1 MRFGRSP
8 QTSAY
13 VVALVIALA
22 ICLLTA
28 SGVTNAV
35 PVASAAPA
43 PMVLTYSTTL
53 GGTTFALPLSGGS
66 VTVDW
71 GDGTTNAQL
80 THTYATGGVYT
91 VSISGTATHF
101 GNAGYLGGSG
111 VTAVTSFGDLGLTDL
126 SGAFAGAT
134 HLTSVPAVLPQGVT
148 NTSHMFAG
156 ASMFNQP
163 IGGWNTASVTNMAG
177 MFAGATVFNQPI
189 GSWNTASVTNMAGMF
204 DATGAFNQPIGGWN
218 TAAVTNMSQM
228 FEATG
233 AFNQPIGTWN
243 TAAVTGMSYMFQAAT
258 AFNQPIGTWNTAR
271 VTNMSHMFQGVW
283 GRPPSSGGR
292 WTIMSDF
299 NRPIGAWKTA
309 QVTDMSYMFEGAV
322 RFNQPIGSWKTAWVS
337 SMQGMFEYAS
347 AFNQPIG
354 TWNTARVSHMSALFY
369 GAVRFNQP
377 IGTWT
382 TRAATNLSWMFGN
395 GSGLSTSNYNQLLIG
410 WAARPQTR
418 HVRFDAGHSTY
429 NGAATAAHNTLHVKD
444 GWTIVDGGRTSRK
457 AVPQIT
463 IVPRVAPV
471 TYPHALTNANVRG
484 GAANTR
490 GRFYLTQSPQYLR
503 PGLHRVRV
511 IFRPTD
517 TAHYTS
523 TATLVWVRIYPRI

>member
-1 MRFGRSP
+1 MRFGPSP
-8 QTSAY
+8 HASAY

-22 ICLLTA
+22 IWPLTA

-66 VTVDW
+66 VMVDW
-71 GDGTTNAQL
+71 GDGTTNAVL
-80 THTYATGGVYT
+80 THAYATGGVYT
-91 VSISGTATHF
+91 ISISGTATHF

-134 HLTSVPAVLPQGVT
+134 HLTSVPAVLPPGVT

-163 IGGWNTASVTNMAG
+163 IG
-177 MFAGATVFNQPI
+177 
-189 GSWNTASVTNMAGMF
+189 SWNTASVTNMADMF

-218 TAAVTNMSQM
+218 TASVTNMSQM

-233 AFNQPIGTWN
+233 AFNQPVGMWN
-243 TAAVTGMSYMFQAAT
+243 TAAVTGMSYMFQGAT

-292 WTIMSDF
+292 WTMMSDF
-299 NRPIGAWKTA
+299 NRPIGAWNTA

-322 RFNQPIGSWKTAWVS
+322 RFNQPIGSWKTARVS
-337 SMQGMFEYAS
+337 SMQGMFEYAT

-354 TWNTARVSHMSALFY
+354 TWNT
-369 GAVRFNQP
+369 G
-377 IGTWT
+377 
-382 TRAATNLSWMFGN
+382 AATNLSWMFGN

-410 WAARPQTR
+410 WAAKPQTR
-418 HVRFDAGHSTY
+418 RVRFDAGHSTY

-463 IVPRVAPV
+463 MVPRVAPV

-523 TATLVWVRIYPRI
+523 TATLVWVWVYPRI

>member
-28 SGVTNAV
+28 ARVTNAV

-71 GDGTTNAQL
+71 GDGTTNAVL

-91 VSISGTATHF
+91 ISISGTATHF

-134 HLTSVPAVLPQGVT
+134 HLTSVPAVLPSGVT

-189 GSWNTASVTNMAGMF
+189 GGWNTASVTNMAGMF

-218 TAAVTNMSQM
+218 TASVTNMSQM

-243 TAAVTGMSYMFQAAT
+243 TAAVTGMSYMFQGAT

-299 NRPIGAWKTA
+299 NRPIGAWNTA

-322 RFNQPIGSWKTAWVS
+322 RFNQPIGSWKTARVS

-354 TWNTARVSHMSALFY
+354 TVEYRSGQPHECPVLRRGPVQPADRDLEHHPRHRHDKHVRARVW
-369 GAVRFNQP
+369 AVDLQLQP
-377 IGTWT
+377 IVDRLGGKAPNPSPCTSTPGIPPT
-382 TRAATNLSWMFGN
+382 TAQRKRPTTPSASRMRGRSLMAAGRLTRPRHRSLGPRASLRPPTAEHSRTQNS
-395 GSGLSTSNYNQLLIG
+395 SP
-410 WAARPQTR
+410 ARPIPE
-418 HVRFDAGHSTY
+418 AGST
-429 NGAATAAHNTLHVKD
+429 
-444 GWTIVDGGRTSRK
+444 
-457 AVPQIT
+457 
-463 IVPRVAPV
+463 
-471 TYPHALTNANVRG
+471 
-484 GAANTR
+484 
-490 GRFYLTQSPQYLR
+490 
-503 PGLHRVRV
+503 
-511 IFRPTD
+511 
-517 TAHYTS
+517 
-523 TATLVWVRIYPRI
+523 

>member
-156 ASMFNQP
+156 ASM
-163 IGGWNTASVTNMAG
+163 
-177 MFAGATVFNQPI
+177 
-189 GSWNTASVTNMAGMF
+189 
-204 DATGAFNQPIGGWN
+204 FNQPIGGWN